1 MLSAPE
7 RSEFEETG
15 VLVELV
21 GEAGDAILMD
31 LSALPAISPN
41 VHPNPRPMIA
51 PGL

>member
-15 VLVELV
+15 ALVELV

-31 LSALPAISPN
+31 LSALQRSRRTSTR
-41 VHPNPRPMIA
+41 HP
-51 PGL
+51 G